1 MKNFVL
7 IKGVFDTMDLFSE
20 EIQKELELLGHS
32 CHVLHM
38 ETMDVDLK
46 NMLRAH
52 KDFGLDGVIAFNNLG
67 YNMGE
72 EQGGNLWDAMGI
84 PYVNILM
91 DHPFHYISQ
100 LEGAPE
106 NTILYVI
113 DRNHVDFVK
122 RFFPKIERCH
132 FLAHAGCA
140 NAMQEILGDL
150 AEASSGLPEEAVGT
164 GGNDAAALVSRPR
177 DIDVLYAGTL
187 SRVLIEQLIPDFK
200 DFPEINGV
208 IFSRNCLEDLIQNP
222 GQTTEE
228 VIERNVKLEFE
239 NRDLELTDERLMDYI
254 EGFRFLDG
262 FAVSYF
268 REMAVRILVES
279 GINVHVL
286 GLGWEQCDWA
296 RDNEHLIHLGK
307 VDAKEVLPYMLR
319 SKIVLNTLTWFKD
332 GAHDRIFNGML
343 AGAAVVSD
351 ESKYLREEETDQKT
365 IAMFRLREL
374 MKLPEMVADLLE
386 DDKKRL
392 SIARCGLED
401 AREHHSWRQAVGEI
415 VDELGRV

>member
-1 MKNFVL
+1 
-7 IKGVFDTMDLFSE
+7 
-20 EIQKELELLGHS
+20 
-32 CHVLHM
+32 
-38 ETMDVDLK
+38 
-46 NMLRAH
+46 
-52 KDFGLDGVIAFNNLG
+52 
-67 YNMGE
+67 MGE

-140 NAMQEILGDL
+140 NAMQEILG
-150 AEASSGLPEEAVGT
+150 GLQE
-164 GGNDAAALVSRPR
+164 DLVSRPR

-222 GQTTEE
+222 EQTTEE
-228 VIERNVKLEFE
+228 VIERNVKQEFE

-268 REMAVRILVES
+268 REMAVRIIVES

-332 GAHDRIFNGML
+332 GAHDLIFNGML

-351 ESKYLREEETDQKT
+351 ESKYLREEETDQQT

-392 SIARCGLED
+392 SMARCGLED